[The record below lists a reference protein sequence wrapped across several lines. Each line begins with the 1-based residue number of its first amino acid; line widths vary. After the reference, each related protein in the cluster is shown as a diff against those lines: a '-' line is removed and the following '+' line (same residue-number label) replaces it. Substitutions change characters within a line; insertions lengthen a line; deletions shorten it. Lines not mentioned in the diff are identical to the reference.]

1 MEKISIKNRLGLQLT
16 VTVEPAANTVG
27 LVFVMPGLGGT
38 RLRPHLQAIG
48 DAFFE
53 NNISVVR
60 FDTTNSFGESDGR
73 YEDGTTTSY
82 YHDLEDV
89 IAWAAQQPWYQEPFW
104 LTGHSLGGLGV
115 ALYAEA
121 HPEKVKALAPI
132 SPVVSGKLSLEARQK
147 NDPEGLQRW
156 QETGWDEQPSVAVP
170 GLVKRLPWS
179 HMEDRLQYDLLPRV
193 DKLMMPV
200 LLVVGELD
208 TSTPPDQVR
217 LLYDALPGPK
227 TFHLIPNAPHTF
239 RDPTHLAEL
248 KNTVSEWIAGLK
260 IT

>member
-1 MEKISIKNRLGLQLT
+1 MEKISLKNRLGLRLT
-16 VTVEPAANTVG
+16 VTVEPVTNAMG
-27 LVFVMPGLGGT
+27 LVFVIPGLGGT

-60 FDTTNSFGESDGR
+60 FDVTNSFGESDGR

-89 IAWAAQQPWYQEPFW
+89 IQWAAQQPWYRVPFY

-115 ALYAEA
+115 ALYAENY
-121 HPEKVKALAPI
+121 PKKVKALAPI
-132 SPVVSGKLSLEARQK
+132 SPVVSGKLSLEARRQT
-147 NDPEGLQRW
+147 DPEGLEHW
-156 QETGWDEQPSVAVP
+156 QETGWDEQPRSTMP

-179 HMEDRLQYDLLPRV
+179 HMEDRLRYDLLPHV
-193 DKLMMPV
+193 SKLTMPV
-200 LLVVGELD
+200 LLTVGELD
-208 TSTPPDQVR
+208 TSTPADQVK

-227 TFHLIPNAPHTF
+227 TFHVIAGAPHTF
-239 RDPTHLAEL
+239 RDAAHLAEL
-248 KNTVSEWIAGLK
+248 KNTISQWVKASLK
-260 IT
+260 